1 MDFRLGFIGV
11 GNMGRAII
19 GGVVAGDKEAALAAY
34 DVSPA
39 ALDAIKKDF
48 GVLCFQSGKELCA
61 WADLLLL
68 AVKPQMVSGV
78 LAELKPF
85 LAGKALVSIVA
96 GLSVAKL
103 RAQIPETARVLR
115 VMPNT
120 PAMVGQGMSALCDGS
135 DLFAEEKA
143 FIGDVFAGV
152 GRVAWLP
159 ERLMDAVT
167 AVSGS
172 GPAYAYLFIEA
183 MAEAGVREGLPF
195 ALAKEL
201 AAQTLLGAAQMV
213 LSDETHPAQL
223 RAFVTSPAGTTAEG
237 VAALERGGV
246 RAAIGEA
253 VHAAAKKSVALGG

>member
-1 MDFRLGFIGV
+1 MAFKLGFIGA

-19 GGVVAGDKEAALAAY
+19 GGIAVKDGAASLAAY
-34 DVSPA
+34 DVNPA
-39 ALDAIKKDF
+39 ALEAIKKDF
-48 GVLCFQSGKELCA
+48 GILGFSGAEELCA
-61 WADLLLL
+61 WADILLL
-68 AVKPQMVSGV
+68 AVKPQVVSSA
-78 LAELKPF
+78 LAALKPF

-96 GLSVAKL
+96 GLSVARL
-103 RAQIPETARVLR
+103 REQLPEGVRVLR

-120 PAMVGQGMSALCDGS
+120 PVMVLQGMSALCDDS
-135 DLFAEEKA
+135 DLFFEERR
-143 FIGDVFAGV
+143 FVNEVFEGV

-167 AVSGS
+167 GVSGS

-213 LSDETHPAQL
+213 LSSETHPAQL

-237 VAALERGGV
+237 VAALEKGGV
-246 RAAIGEA
+246 RAAVGEA
-253 VHAAAKKSVALGG
+253 VRAAAKRSAELGS